1 MAKKVKFPLDMGNE
15 VYVRTLEELKENYNS
30 EKVTEYFLDGRLLTW
45 LNDRYFD
52 DEAEQVQELMEQE
65 DKNNLAAKLGKI
77 FGVEIQD
84 DVDVENLEIRR
95 EKLEKLRQITADD
108 EVLKNADSV
117 AFSQEELGDL
127 LDNGAEVIY
136 LCGEKF
142 RIPLSV
148 KNVRYIGVNN
158 PVISISS
165 KGEVDLEA
173 SGISIVECE
182 FSDDTRAR
190 LAVKKE
196 NKDIVEHKNI
206 VKHKDIAINKDPLHI
221 KGNSDISRIVNAL
234 VDAYHLNNPTPFTT
248 SQMKEHYIH
257 SPFSD
262 SDKIILTG
270 QYFNFTSKKTTKFA
284 KTIPNQS
291 KYAAESIK
299 KHNHILCFTD
309 DNNEAFASGCLFRIG
324 LRNERIFERP
334 YYNNPQIYIKPEKY
348 IEFLEK
354 FAVTSVIAI
363 PCRENI
369 SVTDLTRMVYNQNPA
384 LEDIIPLIYIDM
396 EKVVDD
402 MCNKLGKTVDT
413 LERDRF
419 EFDLG
424 DYGIYC
430 PGSGY
435 SNISDFKYD
444 DLVITADTAYTF
456 ENRYTNNIFTATG
469 NYVNAIMNLL
479 K

>member
-127 LDNGAEVIY
+127 LDNDMKAIY

-148 KNVRYIGVNN
+148 KNVRYIGVNK
-158 PVISISS
+158 PVISISG

-173 SGISIVECE
+173 SGIVFENCE
-182 FSDDTRAR
+182 FSDDTKAR
-190 LAVKKE
+190 FTAKE
-196 NKDIVEHKNI
+196 DNIDI
-206 VKHKDIAINKDPLHI
+206 VKHNDIITNKDPLYLKNGEPELSI
-221 KGNSDISRIVNAL
+221 INSF
-234 VDAYHLNNPTPFTT
+234 VDLYHLNNPTPFTT

-257 SPFSD
+257 SPFRD

-284 KTIPNQS
+284 KTVPNQS
-291 KYAAESIK
+291 KYAAKSIE

-309 DNNEAFASGCLFRIG
+309 DNNEAFASGCLFTIG
-324 LRNERIFERP
+324 LGRERIFEKP
-334 YYNNPQIYIKPEKY
+334 YYNKPQIYIKPEKY
-348 IEFLEK
+348 TEFLKK
-354 FAVTSVIAI
+354 FAVTSLIAV
-363 PCRENI
+363 PCRENVG
-369 SVTDLTRMVYNQNPA
+369 VTDLTRMAYNKNPA
-384 LEDIIPLIYIDM
+384 LDDIIPLIYIDM
-396 EKVVDD
+396 GKVVDD
-402 MCNKLGKTVDT
+402 MCNRLGKTVDT

-456 ENRYTNNIFTATG
+456 ENRYTNNIFTATD